1 MAGGLSHIRIYYLS
15 KTKDDVVLRSSLQY
29 MFLDRPNHAEMALM
43 LASPAVQFLEGHEAE
58 ECDCPACLPACKR
71 TGRKCFIVCDR
82 CRAKVEADE
91 FGPLKSATRR
101 VSYPSV
107 SAKGKILDVSPEHRE
122 LMHLLKMMEA
132 QAEAAGR

>member
-1 MAGGLSHIRIYYLS
+1 MAGGSSHIRIYYLS

-29 MFLDRPNHAEMALM
+29 ILLDRPGYAEMALM
-43 LASPAVQFLEGHEAE
+43 LTSAAVQFLEGHEAE
-58 ECDCPACLPACKR
+58 ECDCPGCLPACKR

-82 CRAKVEADE
+82 CRAKVEADDI
-91 FGPLKSATRR
+91 GPLKSATRR
-101 VSYPSV
+101 VSYPPTMTKSNV
-107 SAKGKILDVSPEHRE
+107 LDVSPEHRE